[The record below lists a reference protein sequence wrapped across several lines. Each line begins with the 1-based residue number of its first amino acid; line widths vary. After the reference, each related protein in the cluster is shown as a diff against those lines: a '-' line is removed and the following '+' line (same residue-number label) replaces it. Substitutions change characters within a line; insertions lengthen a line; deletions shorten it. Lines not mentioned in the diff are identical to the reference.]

1 MQNEDKPGGSRS
13 IIPNGSS
20 YSLPKKIAIVYSE
33 VKREY
38 FPTEAQYI
46 TEKDA
51 LHDATVIAKYINK
64 LGIETI
70 LLPGTPDLAEKLRTK
85 KPEMVMNLVA
95 SVRGLEYLASTIPA
109 MLEFLDIPYTGA
121 GILGESL
128 SYNKFLVKKLLQQ
141 NSVPTPNYQ
150 LFNTPTDPLDPT
162 LRFPLISKLNE
173 VHGAVEIT
181 LDSVSENEKHL
192 RQRLKYLVKTYQQP
206 VLVEEY
212 IVGREITAYLLEG
225 VKKKVYM
232 AEKIFKNPKS
242 KYVFAD
248 FESQWLEHG
257 PNIVYQKYDDNLL
270 REYVRKAFDV
280 TRMADYGK
288 FDIRLDNSG
297 RFYFLDSNSNPF
309 FGPKEIES
317 PMANILDMYGVSF
330 LDTLKRLISNTMR
343 EVGSDY

>member
-1 MQNEDKPGGSRS
+1 MQNEDKPGAGKSLS
-13 IIPNGSS
+13 TSSSS
-20 YSLPKKIAIVYSE
+20 YSLPKKVAIIYSE

-38 FPTEAQYI
+38 FPTEDQYI

-51 LHDATVIAKYINK
+51 FRDASIIGKYVKK

-70 LLPGTPDLAEKLRTK
+70 LLPGTSDLPERLRQE
-85 KPEMVMNLVA
+85 KPEMVMNFIA
-95 SVRGLEYLASTIPA
+95 SVRGLEYLASSIPA

-141 NSVPTPNYQ
+141 NNVPTPNYQ
-150 LFNTPTDPLDPT
+150 LFNTPTDPLDST

-192 RQRLKYLVKTYQQP
+192 RQRLKYLMKTYNQP

-225 VKKKVYM
+225 VKKKVYL
-232 AEKIFKNPKS
+232 AEKIFKNPKG

-257 PNIVYQKYDDNLL
+257 PNIVYQKYDDELV

-288 FDIRLDNSG
+288 FDIRLDSSG